1 MIILSNITI
10 KNLPLKRLLWI
21 LSAIKTCLL
30 FVGILSIGLITS
42 HMLRDDNNKDNL
54 YFLLLNKFSK
64 YFIGGEFA
72 VDNFNELSEV
82 FGGAVRGFIN
92 DNDYESL
99 NLKIRQNNLVK
110 LRDSTKKKFSYVAA
124 KLEVYDNQNNK
135 KEIKVKVRRKGD
147 RVIHFSE
154 NDTESYRVNIRGD
167 DRIKGFEEFS
177 IHHPVI
183 RNFTWEM
190 LLSSV
195 MLDNGLLSVR
205 TKPINFSV
213 NGDGD
218 VLRFVEEV
226 PGKELL
232 EAQGRKEGPIFGLND
247 EVSSNFSSSV
257 FDVYDRKSWL
267 SERRLAMYSSSIKVL
282 NETRNILNSNKY
294 SHIEIN
300 KFIEEHYDVKL
311 WARYFAISDLFGSYH
326 GTVSKSVKF
335 YYNPATTLFE
345 PIFFDGH
352 VGAGKFDNFILV
364 DFRNKKDSV
373 ECDWICYEQEFYSMF
388 FDSEQFYKEYISY
401 LEIVS
406 TDIFVKSVINEN
418 IDWLSELNDQI
429 YSRLMLSDK
438 IFHRGLT
445 PYHFDP
451 SLLTQRKQLIRG
463 RLGEIVTN
471 RIIEKDNRLVKHSEI
486 KDCLVEVDNHDNKQ
500 KISIQSGDI
509 LCELR
514 DFRLEKN
521 QVEFDDGV
529 FLFKGNI
536 DLTND
541 ASNHDNVSFNLKK
554 SQLVFLDSTVE
565 FSNLTING
573 GSDLLLHDV
582 LWSGVLNFIRS
593 QVVSTGG
600 INVYDSSSEDALN
613 FVSSNSEINKI
624 IVSRSLS
631 DGIDVDFGSFKVG
644 SIKCKK
650 IGNDCLDT
658 SAALVEIN
666 SLDAISVGD
675 KAVSAGEGS
684 SLVIES
690 ISSKSSSIGVVAK
703 DSSNV
708 RIGVLLVEDNDVDIA
723 IYSKKSEYHH
733 PSSLSV
739 NEYVS
744 DSHKVLFEEGSYVEI
759 SNYSNYQFYP
769 KGAIAKMMYGN
780 QFGSPTIK
788 TR

>member
-1 MIILSNITI
+1 
-10 KNLPLKRLLWI
+10 
-21 LSAIKTCLL
+21 
-30 FVGILSIGLITS
+30 
-42 HMLRDDNNKDNL
+42 
-54 YFLLLNKFSK
+54 
-64 YFIGGEFA
+64 
-72 VDNFNELSEV
+72 
-82 FGGAVRGFIN
+82 
-92 DNDYESL
+92 
-99 NLKIRQNNLVK
+99 
-110 LRDSTKKKFSYVAA
+110 
-124 KLEVYDNQNNK
+124 
-135 KEIKVKVRRKGD
+135 
-147 RVIHFSE
+147 
-154 NDTESYRVNIRGD
+154 
-167 DRIKGFEEFS
+167 
-177 IHHPVI
+177 
-183 RNFTWEM
+183 
-190 LLSSV
+190 
-195 MLDNGLLSVR
+195 
-205 TKPINFSV
+205 
-213 NGDGD
+213 
-218 VLRFVEEV
+218 
-226 PGKELL
+226 
-232 EAQGRKEGPIFGLND
+232 
-247 EVSSNFSSSV
+247 
-257 FDVYDRKSWL
+257 
-267 SERRLAMYSSSIKVL
+267 
-282 NETRNILNSNKY
+282 
-294 SHIEIN
+294 
-300 KFIEEHYDVKL
+300 
-311 WARYFAISDLFGSYH
+311 
-326 GTVSKSVKF
+326 
-335 YYNPATTLFE
+335 
-345 PIFFDGH
+345 

-364 DFRNKKDSV
+364 DFRNKKDSI
-373 ECDWICYEQEFYSMF
+373 ECDWICDEQEFYSMF

-445 PYHFDP
+445 PYHFDQ

-500 KISIQSGDI
+500 KISTQRGDI

-514 DFRLEKN
+514 DFHLEKN
-521 QVEFDDGV
+521 HVEFDDGV
-529 FLFKGNI
+529 FLFSGNV

-541 ASNHDNVSFNLKK
+541 TSNHDDVSFNLKK
-554 SQLVFLDSTVE
+554 SQLVFLDSTVDVN
-565 FSNLTING
+565 NLTING
-573 GSDLLLHDV
+573 GTDLLLHDV
-582 LWSGVLNFIRS
+582 LWPGVLNFIRS
-593 QVVSTGG
+593 RVVSTGG
-600 INVYDSSSEDALN
+600 INVYDASSEDAMN

-644 SIKCKK
+644 SIKCKQ

-658 SAALVEIN
+658 SAAQVEIT

-690 ISSKSSSIGVVAK
+690 ISSKSSSIGVVVK

-723 IYSKKSEYHH
+723 IYSKKPEYQH

>member
-1 MIILSNITI
+1 MIISSNIKI
-10 KNLPLKRLLWI
+10 KKLTLKRLLWI

-30 FVGILSIGLITS
+30 FVGILSIGLIAS
-42 HMLRDDNNKDNL
+42 HISRDDNNNDKL
-54 YFLLLNKFSK
+54 YFLLLNKFSE

-82 FGGAVRGFIN
+82 IAGAVRGFIKN
-92 DNDYESL
+92 NDYDHM
-99 NLKIRQNNLVK
+99 NMKIRQNNLVK
-110 LRDSTKKKFSYVAA
+110 LRDSTKNNFSYVAA
-124 KLEVYDNQNNK
+124 KLEIYDNQNNK

-147 RVIHFSE
+147 RVIHFAE

-167 DRIKGFEEFS
+167 DRFEGFEEFS

-205 TKPINFSV
+205 TTPINFSV

-218 VLRFVEEV
+218 ELRFVEEV

-232 EAQGRKEGPIFGLND
+232 EAQGRKEGPIFGLNE
-247 EVSSNFSSSV
+247 EVSSSFSSSV
-257 FDVYDRKSWL
+257 FDVYDRKYWL
-267 SERRLAMYSSSIKVL
+267 NDRRFAMYSSSIEVL
-282 NETRNILNSNKY
+282 NKTRSILNSNKFTNT
-294 SHIEIN
+294 EIN

-335 YYNPATTLFE
+335 YYNPTTTLFE
-345 PIFFDGH
+345 PILFDGH

-364 DFRNKKDSV
+364 DFRNKKDTV
-373 ECDWICYEQEFYSMF
+373 ACEWICEEHKFYSMF
-388 FDSEQFYKEYISY
+388 FGSDEFYKEYISY

-406 TDIFVKSVINEN
+406 SEVFVKSVINKN

-445 PYHFDP
+445 PYHFDH
-451 SLLTQRKQLIRG
+451 SLLSQRKQLIRG
-463 RLGEIVTN
+463 RLHEIVTN
-471 RIIEKDNRLVKHSEI
+471 GIIGKDNWLVKHNEI
-486 KDCLVEVDNHDNKQ
+486 KDCLIEVDNQKNKQ
-500 KISIQSGDI
+500 RISIQSGDI

-514 DFRLEKN
+514 DFLLEKN
-521 QVEFDDGV
+521 HVEFDDGV
-529 FLFKGNI
+529 FLFTGNI

-541 ASNHDNVSFNLKK
+541 DSKHDDVSFDLKK
-554 SQLVFLDSTVE
+554 SQLVFLDSTVDVN
-565 FSNLTING
+565 NLTING
-573 GSDLLLHDV
+573 GTDLLLHDV
-582 LWSGVLNFIRS
+582 LWPGVLNFIRS
-593 QVVSTGG
+593 RVVSTGG
-600 INVYDSSSEDALN
+600 INVYDASSEDAMN

-644 SIKCKK
+644 SIKCKQ

-658 SAALVEIN
+658 SAAQVEIT

-690 ISSKSSSIGVVAK
+690 ISSKSSSIGVVVK

-723 IYSKKSEYHH
+723 IYSKKPEYQH

>member
-1 MIILSNITI
+1 MIISSNIKI
-10 KNLPLKRLLWI
+10 KKLTLKRLLWI

-30 FVGILSIGLITS
+30 FVGILSIGLIAS
-42 HMLRDDNNKDNL
+42 HISRDDNNNDKL
-54 YFLLLNKFSK
+54 YFLLLNKFSE

-82 FGGAVRGFIN
+82 IAGAVRGFIKN
-92 DNDYESL
+92 NDYDHM
-99 NLKIRQNNLVK
+99 NMKIRQNNLVK
-110 LRDSTKKKFSYVAA
+110 LRDSTKNNFSYVAA
-124 KLEVYDNQNNK
+124 KLEIYDNQNNK

-147 RVIHFSE
+147 RVIHFAE

-167 DRIKGFEEFS
+167 DRFEGFEEFS

-205 TKPINFSV
+205 TTPINFSV

-218 VLRFVEEV
+218 ELRFVEEV

-232 EAQGRKEGPIFGLND
+232 EAQGRKEGPIFGLNE
-247 EVSSNFSSSV
+247 EVSSSFSSSV
-257 FDVYDRKSWL
+257 FDVYDRKYWL
-267 SERRLAMYSSSIKVL
+267 NDRRFAMYSSSIEVL
-282 NETRNILNSNKY
+282 NKTRSILNSNKFTNT
-294 SHIEIN
+294 EIN

-335 YYNPATTLFE
+335 YYNPTTTLFE
-345 PIFFDGH
+345 PILFDGH

-364 DFRNKKDSV
+364 DFRNKKDTV
-373 ECDWICYEQEFYSMF
+373 ACEWICEEHKFYSMF
-388 FDSEQFYKEYISY
+388 FGSDEFYKEYISY

-406 TDIFVKSVINEN
+406 SEVFVKSVINKN

-438 IFHRGLT
+438 IFRRGLT
-445 PYHFDP
+445 PYHFDH
-451 SLLTQRKQLIRG
+451 SLLSQRKQLIRG
-463 RLGEIVTN
+463 RLHEIVTN
-471 RIIEKDNRLVKHSEI
+471 GIIGKDNWLVKHNEI
-486 KDCLVEVDNHDNKQ
+486 KDCLIEVDNQKNKQ
-500 KISIQSGDI
+500 RISIQSGDI

-514 DFRLEKN
+514 DFLLEKN
-521 QVEFDDGV
+521 HVEFDDGV
-529 FLFKGNI
+529 FLFTGNI

-541 ASNHDNVSFNLKK
+541 DSKHDDVSFDLKK
-554 SQLVFLDSTVE
+554 SQLVFLDSTVDVN
-565 FSNLTING
+565 NLTING
-573 GSDLLLHDV
+573 GTDLLLHDV
-582 LWSGVLNFIRS
+582 LWPGVLNFIRS
-593 QVVSTGG
+593 RVVSTGG
-600 INVYDSSSEDALN
+600 INVYDASSEDAMN

-644 SIKCKK
+644 SIKCKQ

-658 SAALVEIN
+658 SAAQVEIT

-690 ISSKSSSIGVVAK
+690 ISSKSSSIGVVVK

-723 IYSKKSEYHH
+723 IYSKKPEYQH

>member
-1 MIILSNITI
+1 MIILSNIT
-10 KNLPLKRLLWI
+10 KNDLPLKCLRWI
-21 LSAIKTCLL
+21 FLAIKTSLL
-30 FVGILSIGLITS
+30 FFGILSIGLITS
-42 HMLRDDNNKDNL
+42 HILRNDNNKDNL

-82 FGGAVRGFIN
+82 MTGAVRGFIK

-99 NLKIRQNNLVK
+99 NMKIDQNNLVK
-110 LRDSTKKKFSYVAA
+110 LRVSTKKNFSYVAA
-124 KLEVYDNQNNK
+124 KLEIYDNQNNK

-167 DRIKGFEEFS
+167 DRFEGFEEFS

-232 EAQGRKEGPIFGLND
+232 ESQGRKEGPIFGLNE
-247 EVSSNFSSSV
+247 EVSSSFSSSV
-257 FDVYDRKSWL
+257 FDVYDRKFWL
-267 SERRLAMYSSSIKVL
+267 GNGRLAMYSSSIEVL
-282 NETRNILNSNKY
+282 NKTKNILNSNKY
-294 SHIEIN
+294 SHIEMN

-345 PIFFDGH
+345 PILFDGH
-352 VGAGKFDNFILV
+352 VGAGKFDNFILG
-364 DFRNKKDSV
+364 DFRNKKDYV
-373 ECDWICYEQEFYSMF
+373 ECEWICDEHEFYSMF
-388 FDSEQFYKEYISY
+388 FDSEKFYKEYISY

-418 IDWLSELNDQI
+418 SDWLSELNDQI

-445 PYHFDP
+445 PYHFDQ
-451 SLLTQRKQLIRG
+451 SLLTLRKQLIRG
-463 RLGEIVTN
+463 RLGEILTN
-471 RIIEKDNRLVKHSEI
+471 RIIEKNNRLVKHHEI
-486 KDCLVEVDNHDNKQ
+486 KDCLVEVDNHNNKQ
-500 KISIQSGDI
+500 SISIQSDHI
-509 LCELR
+509 LCKLR

-521 QVEFDDGV
+521 LVEFDDGV
-529 FLFKGNI
+529 FLFSGNI

-541 ASNHDNVSFNLKK
+541 DSSHDDVSFNLKK
-554 SQLVFLDSTVE
+554 SQLVFLDSTVHV
-565 FSNLTING
+565 SNLTING
-573 GSDLLLHDV
+573 GADLLLHDV

-593 QVVSTGG
+593 KVVSTGR
-600 INVYDSSSEDALN
+600 ISVYDASSEDALN
-613 FVSSNSEINKI
+613 FVTSNSEINKI
-624 IVSRSLS
+624 IVSRSFS
-631 DGIDVDFGSFKVG
+631 DGIDVDFGSLKVG
-644 SIKCKK
+644 SINCEQ

-658 SAALVEIN
+658 SAAQVDIT
-666 SLDAISVGD
+666 SLEAISVGD

-703 DSSNV
+703 DSSKV
-708 RIGVLLVEDNDVDIA
+708 RVGVLDVEDNDVDIA
-723 IYSKKSEYHH
+723 IYSKKSEYHQ

-739 NEYVS
+739 NKYIS
-744 DSHKVLFEEGSYVEI
+744 DSQKVLFEEGSNVEI

-769 KGAIAKMMYGN
+769 RGAIAKMMYGN
-780 QFGSPTIK
+780 QFGSSTIK
-788 TR
+788 SR

>member
-1 MIILSNITI
+1 MIILSNIT
-10 KNLPLKRLLWI
+10 KNDLPLKCLRWI
-21 LSAIKTCLL
+21 FLAIKTSLL
-30 FVGILSIGLITS
+30 FFGILSIGLITS
-42 HMLRDDNNKDNL
+42 HILRNDNNKDNL

-72 VDNFNELSEV
+72 VDNFNEFSEV
-82 FGGAVRGFIN
+82 MTGAVRGFIK

-99 NLKIRQNNLVK
+99 NMKIDQNNLVK
-110 LRDSTKKKFSYVAA
+110 LRVSTKKNFSYVAA
-124 KLEVYDNQNNK
+124 KLEIYDNQNNK
-135 KEIKVKVRRKGD
+135 KEIKVKIRRKGD

-167 DRIKGFEEFS
+167 DRFEGFEEFS

-232 EAQGRKEGPIFGLND
+232 ESQGRKEGPIFGLDD
-247 EVSSNFSSSV
+247 EVSSSFSSSV
-257 FDVYDRKSWL
+257 FDVYDRKFWL
-267 SERRLAMYSSSIKVL
+267 SDRRLVMYSSSIEVL
-282 NETRNILNSNKY
+282 NKTRNFLNSKKY

-345 PIFFDGH
+345 PILFDGH
-352 VGAGKFDNFILV
+352 VGAGKFDNFILG

-373 ECDWICYEQEFYSMF
+373 ECDWICDEHEFYSMF
-388 FDSEQFYKEYISY
+388 FDSEKFYKEYISY
-401 LEIVS
+401 LKIVS

-445 PYHFDP
+445 PYHFDQ

-463 RLGEIVTN
+463 RLDEILTN
-471 RIIEKDNRLVKHSEI
+471 RIIEKNNRLVKHHEI
-486 KDCLVEVDNHDNKQ
+486 KDCLVEVDNHNNKQ
-500 KISIQSGDI
+500 SISIQSDDN
-509 LCELR
+509 LCKLR

-521 QVEFDDGV
+521 HVEFDDGV
-529 FLFKGNI
+529 FLFSGNI

-541 ASNHDNVSFNLKK
+541 STSHDDVTFNLKK
-554 SQLVFLDSTVE
+554 SQLVFLDSTVDI
-565 FSNLTING
+565 SNLTING
-573 GSDLLLHDV
+573 GTDLLLHDV

-593 QVVSTGG
+593 KVVSTGR
-600 INVYDSSSEDALN
+600 ISVYDASSEDALN
-613 FVSSNSEINKI
+613 FVTSNSEINKI

-631 DGIDVDFGSFKVG
+631 DGIDVDFGSLKVG
-644 SIKCKK
+644 SIECKQ

-658 SAALVEIN
+658 SAAQVEIN
-666 SLDAISVGD
+666 SLEAISVGD
-675 KAVSAGEGS
+675 KVVSAGEGS

-690 ISSKSSSIGVVAK
+690 ISSKSSSIVVTAK
-703 DSSNV
+703 DSSKV
-708 RIGVLLVEDNDVDIA
+708 RVELLNAEDNDVDIA

-739 NEYVS
+739 NKYIS
-744 DSHKVLFEEGSYVEI
+744 DSQKVLFEEGSNVEI

-769 KGAIAKMMYGN
+769 RGAIAKMMYGN
-780 QFGSPTIK
+780 QFGSSTIK
-788 TR
+788 SR